1 MAGRERF
8 SPTPAD
14 RNKLVQLPPS
24 ADDLPERTVIDL
36 NSKTPA
42 IPIAI
47 VDDTP
52 EDDRG
57 RPTELDYSLADQEDD
72 LRDISERTKKRID
85 RLKFETHTERRAREA
100 AERERDAAV
109 QLANDQRN
117 ELERLR
123 RGAETGAAALANS
136 MKAERE
142 AKLADAE
149 RRYAQAH
156 VDGDGEAMAKATR
169 DISTATA
176 ELTAIAAR
184 TPAPRTEQPQTQ
196 PAPQPQRQQ
205 APNIAPNVV
214 GWIAHND
221 RWFNKDPAKTKVA
234 LSFHDSIVARN
245 IRPESAEYTREL
257 DRLMQT
263 AYPDHQPYEQS
274 DGGDQSRR
282 DAPRRTNG
290 VAEGGRDDSMQQ
302 PRLREGQVELTQSE
316 VSLAQRMRIP
326 LDKYAEEKRKRMQR
340 EGNGA

>member
-1 MAGRERF
+1 MAPRERF

-14 RNKLVQLPPS
+14 RSKMVQLPPS
-24 ADDLPERTVIDL
+24 ADSIPERTVIDL

-52 EDDRG
+52 EEDRG
-57 RPTELDYSLADQEDD
+57 RPTELDHSIADQEDD

-123 RGAETGAAALANS
+123 KIAENGSAALANS

-142 AKLADAE
+142 AKLADAK
-149 RRYAQAH
+149 RRLSAAHADGDADAIAQAT
-156 VDGDGEAMAKATR
+156 A

-184 TPAPRTEQPQTQ
+184 TPAPRTEQQQ
-196 PAPQPQRQQ
+196 PAPQQPQRTQ
-205 APNIAPNVV
+205 APNLAPNVV
-214 GWIAHND
+214 AWISHND
-221 RWFNKDPAKTKVA
+221 RWFNKDPVKTRFA
-234 LSFHDSIVARN
+234 LSLHEQIVNRG
-245 IRPESAEYTREL
+245 IKPDQVEYTREL
-257 DRLMQT
+257 DKGMS
-263 AYPDHQPYEQS
+263 AMYPDHQPYEQS

-282 DAPRRTNG
+282 EAPRRTNG